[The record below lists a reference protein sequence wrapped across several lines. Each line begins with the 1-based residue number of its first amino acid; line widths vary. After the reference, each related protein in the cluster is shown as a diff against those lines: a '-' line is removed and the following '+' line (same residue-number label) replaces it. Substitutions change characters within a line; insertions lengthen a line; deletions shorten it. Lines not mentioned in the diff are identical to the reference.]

1 MIGAVFVIVADRG
14 GTRHSWIALGTRRAN
29 ALRSMR
35 HRFAF
40 RAATTH
46 DVTSQARSNAVV
58 VPAGLVIRTLVVCL
72 ALRCEKES
80 RAINKSAI
88 KKQYR
93 VTIAG
98 REENNLLERE
108 REKRYIL
115 TSQTNS

>member
-72 ALRCEKES
+72 ALRSEALDL
-80 RAINKSAI
+80 RITGQTVLA
-88 KKQYR
+88 
-93 VTIAG
+93 VTGRMMIDGDALRIQAAAVAG
-98 REENNLLERE
+98 ARLLA
-108 REKRYIL
+108 
-115 TSQTNS
+115 